1 MPVNN
6 LGTYGL
12 LRNSFRPTSEI
23 RVLRAYKQL
32 GCTSTINQHSSRAGV
47 RFHICVACLDDDLG
61 RGDQFVR
68 LEWLCA
74 AVTICEKYRIPLR
87 ACEEPL
93 SALQCLQ
100 GRNGARFT
108 FHSGDRDLY
117 LDSRRHRGP
126 LIALS
131 SFEQALKG
139 ALTGRIRPPALG
151 GHEFIAVVTD
161 LTWALLQKV
170 ANDGTRLAH
179 HLEVEQFPV
188 PPGWRAPIMLHT
200 LSRVD
205 LSFRHAILA
214 IIACLLLPK
223 YFAAMASTSSHLGR
237 PDACSRLLR
246 ILSSEQADAL
256 LARAQRWPP
265 YFRVRMMQA
274 K

>member
-1 MPVNN
+1 M
-6 LGTYGL
+6 
-12 LRNSFRPTSEI
+12 
-23 RVLRAYKQL
+23 
-32 GCTSTINQHSSRAGV
+32 
-47 RFHICVACLDDDLG
+47 ACLDDDLG

-68 LEWLCA
+68 LEWLYA
-74 AVTICEKYRIPLR
+74 AVTICEKHRIPLR
-87 ACEEPL
+87 AREPL
-93 SALQCLQ
+93 SALQRLH
-100 GRNGARFT
+100 GRNGGRFT

-117 LDSRRHRGP
+117 LDFRRHRGP
-126 LIALS
+126 LSALS

-139 ALTGRIRPPALG
+139 ALTGKIRPPALG

-205 LSFRHAILA
+205 LSFRQAILA

-223 YFAAMASTSSHLGR
+223 YFAAMASTSSQLGR

-246 ILSSEQADAL
+246 ILRPEQGDAL
-256 LARAQRWPP
+256 LARAQR
-265 YFRVRMMQA
+265 
-274 K
+274 